1 MTPSRIALILAT
13 AALSVSAPFA
23 QPQFGPGPGGMNQ
36 PERKVVK
43 DFDKDGNGR
52 LNTEERKAAREFL
65 ATQPA
70 GGPGGRGGR
79 GGGGRMGGMG
89 GTPQTGPTITP
100 AQVKPATTPLYDQG
114 TLRTIFLTFDNADW
128 EAELEA
134 FHNTD
139 VEVPATMEVDGK
151 TYKEVGIHFRGASSY
166 MMVPRGFKRSLNVTM
181 DFADEKQELYGYRTL
196 NLNNANGD
204 PSLMR
209 AVVYETISRNYIPT
223 SAANLVRVVINGEYW
238 GVYTNVAQ
246 FNKDF
251 LRDHFKTT
259 DGARWKVPGSPGGR
273 GGLEYL
279 GEDVAAYQRLYEIK
293 TKDTPEMW
301 KAFIN
306 LTKVLNQTPAEQL
319 EAALSPILDIE
330 GTLKFLAVENALV
343 NSDGY
348 WTRASDYSLY
358 LDPKGRFHVI
368 PHDINEAMLA
378 GGGRGGGPMG
388 PPPGVD
394 GAGRGGGMR
403 GGGMPPGGMPPGG
416 MPPEMQGRPGGRGG
430 RGGGPGEGGTSLD
443 PLVAANDSSK
453 PLISKLLA
461 VPKFRA
467 QYLGYVKEIA
477 TKWLDWSVLG
487 PIVEKHHALIKADVH
502 ADVKKLTTNE
512 AFDSSMQGLKQFVDA
527 RRQYLL
533 TPR

>member
-23 QPQFGPGPGGMNQ
+23 QPQFGPGPVGMNQ

-79 GGGGRMGGMG
+79 GGGGRMGG
-89 GTPQTGPTITP
+89 TPQTGPTITP

-114 TLRTIFLTFDNADW
+114 TLRTIFLTFDSADW

-139 VEVPATMEVDGK
+139 VEVPATMVVDGK

-306 LTKVLNQTPAEQL
+306 LTKVLN
-319 EAALSPILDIE
+319 
-330 GTLKFLAVENALV
+330 
-343 NSDGY
+343 
-348 WTRASDYSLY
+348 
-358 LDPKGRFHVI
+358 
-368 PHDINEAMLA
+368 
-378 GGGRGGGPMG
+378 
-388 PPPGVD
+388 
-394 GAGRGGGMR
+394 
-403 GGGMPPGGMPPGG
+403 
-416 MPPEMQGRPGGRGG
+416 
-430 RGGGPGEGGTSLD
+430 
-443 PLVAANDSSK
+443 
-453 PLISKLLA
+453 
-461 VPKFRA
+461 
-467 QYLGYVKEIA
+467 
-477 TKWLDWSVLG
+477 
-487 PIVEKHHALIKADVH
+487 
-502 ADVKKLTTNE
+502 
-512 AFDSSMQGLKQFVDA
+512 
-527 RRQYLL
+527 
-533 TPR
+533 

>member
-1 MTPSRIALILAT
+1 MTPSRLALILA
-13 AALSVSAPFA
+13 AASLAVSVPLA
-23 QPQFGPGPGGMNQ
+23 QPQFGPGPGGGMNQ

-65 ATQPA
+65 ATQPT
-70 GGPGGRGGR
+70 GGPGGGRGGR
-79 GGGGRMGGMG
+79 GGGGGGRGGGMG
-89 GTPQTGPTITP
+89 GTPQVGPTITP
-100 AQVKPATTPLYDQG
+100 AQVKPATTPLYDQA
-114 TLRTIFLTFDNADW
+114 TLRTIFLTFENADW
-128 EAELEA
+128 ETELEA

-139 VEVPATMEVDGK
+139 VEVPATMVVDGK
-151 TYKEVGIHFRGASSY
+151 TYKEVGLHFRGASSY
-166 MMVPRGFKRSLNVTM
+166 SMVPRGFKRSLNVTV

-259 DGARWKVPGSPGGR
+259 EGARWKVPGSPGGR

-279 GEDVAAYQRLYEIK
+279 GEDVAAYKRLYEIK

-301 KAFIN
+301 AAFIR
-306 LTKVLNQTPAEQL
+306 LTKVLNQTPADQL
-319 EAALSPILDIE
+319 EAALSPILDID
-330 GTLKFLAVENALV
+330 GALKFLAVENALV

-358 LDPKGRFHVI
+358 LDAKGRFHII
-368 PHDINEAMLA
+368 PHDINEAMLS
-378 GGGRGGGPMG
+378 GGGRGGGPGGPMG
-388 PPPGVD
+388 PPPGM
-394 GAGRGGGMR
+394 A
-403 GGGMPPGGMPPGG
+403 GG
-416 MPPEMQGRPGGRGG
+416 MPPEMQGRQGGRGG
-430 RGGGPGEGGTSLD
+430 MGGGRGGPGGGGPTLD
-443 PLVAANDSSK
+443 PLVAVNDSSK

-461 VPKFRA
+461 VPKFRE
-467 QYLGYVKEIA
+467 QYLGYVRDIA
-477 TKWLDWSVLG
+477 TKWLDWNVLG
-487 PIVEKHHALIKADVH
+487 PVVEKHHALIKADVYT
-502 ADVKKLTTNE
+502 DVKKLSTND
-512 AFDSSMQGLKQFVDA
+512 AFDGSIAGLKQFVDA

-533 TPR
+533 AAQR